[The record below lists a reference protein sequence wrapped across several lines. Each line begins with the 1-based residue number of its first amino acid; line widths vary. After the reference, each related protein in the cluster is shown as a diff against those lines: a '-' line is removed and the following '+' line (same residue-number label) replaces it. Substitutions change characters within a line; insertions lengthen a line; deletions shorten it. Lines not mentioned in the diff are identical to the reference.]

1 MKKLTAAALTA
12 AALAAAPTVLLAQQH
27 TAAAPARAHDESVS
41 LGVELDYGNDSE
53 FGIGGRL
60 RHSLRGLFPNAPL
73 SGIATVNLF
82 FPGNGV
88 TWVEGNYNVVYN
100 FHIASSPKVVPYAGA
115 GLNFV
120 YVDVNNVGSDTQ
132 FGLNIVGGTE
142 FRNSGRVTPFIEIR
156 GVIDGGDQLVLTG
169 GIRF

>member
-1 MKKLTAAALTA
+1 MTKLTAAVLTA
-12 AALAAAPTVLLAQQH
+12 AAFAAAPSLLHAQ
-27 TAAAPARAHDESVS
+27 AKPKEPVS

-60 RHSLRGLFPNAPL
+60 RHGLQGLFPNAPL

-120 YVDVNNVGSDTQ
+120 YVDVDNVGSDTQ
-132 FGLNIVGGTE
+132 FGLNMVGGTE
-142 FRNSGRVTPFIEIR
+142 FRGGKVTPFIEIR